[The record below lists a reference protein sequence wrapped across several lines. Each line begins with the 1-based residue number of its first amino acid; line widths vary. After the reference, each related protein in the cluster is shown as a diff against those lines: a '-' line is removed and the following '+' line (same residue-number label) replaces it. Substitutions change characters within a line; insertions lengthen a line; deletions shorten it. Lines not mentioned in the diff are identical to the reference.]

1 MRMLQLSETGKKV
14 PIFLMAGTLILGA
27 GACSDDSTGVE
38 LSSVRILLTDAPSDV
53 IASAEVWIS
62 RVYLQGGDDEE
73 TEGGRVDLF
82 NDPEKPQHYDLL
94 TLQDGVTADLTG
106 AVEVDVGL
114 YGSLRLVVDRALVT
128 LVEGVSFE
136 DGTDNATLF
145 VPQWEQQRHQGPAQ
159 SRPGGGGGRD
169 HDPDRRLRRG
179 SELRHPGE
187 RRPRRRL
194 RNHLHSAPEGSA
206 RATGPDSTM

>member
-1 MRMLQLSETGKKV
+1 MCMLQFSEVCRKV
-14 PIFLMAGTLILGA
+14 PILLIAGALVLGA
-27 GACSDDSTGVE
+27 AACSDGSTGVE

-82 NDPEKPQHYDLL
+82 NNPETPQHYDLL

-106 AVEVDVGL
+106 AVDVDVGL
-114 YGSLRLVVDRALVT
+114 YRSLRLVVDRARVT
-128 LVEGVSFE
+128 LVEGLLFE

-145 VPQWEQQRHQGPAQ
+145 VPSGSSSGIKVLLNQALEVVEGETTTLTVDFDVDQNFVIQGN
-159 SRPGGGGGRD
+159 D
-169 HDPDRRLRRG
+169 
-179 SELRHPGE
+179 
-187 RRPRRRL
+187 
-194 RNHLHSAPEGSA
+194 
-206 RATGPDSTM
+206 GPDGVRGIIFTPLLRELTRDRS

>member
-1 MRMLQLSETGKKV
+1 MRMPQFSEVCRRV
-14 PIFLMAGTLILGA
+14 PILLIAGTLVLGA
-27 GACSDDSTGVE
+27 AACSDGSTGVE
-38 LSSVRILLTDAPSDV
+38 LSSVRVLLTDAPSDV

-82 NDPEKPQHYDLL
+82 NYPETPQYYDLL

-106 AVEVDVGL
+106 VVDVDVGL
-114 YGSLRLVVDRALVT
+114 YRTLRLVVDSARVT

-145 VPQWEQQRHQGPAQ
+145 VPSGSSSGIKVLLTGDLEAVEGETTTLTVDFDVDQNFVIQG
-159 SRPGGGGGRD
+159 SLGPGGV
-169 HDPDRRLRRG
+169 RRIIFTPVLR
-179 SELRHPGE
+179 ELARE
-187 RRPRRRL
+187 R
-194 RNHLHSAPEGSA
+194 S
-206 RATGPDSTM
+206 

>member
-14 PIFLMAGTLILGA
+14 PIFLMAGALILGA

-62 RVYLQGGDDEE
+62 RVYLQGGDDED

-145 VPQWEQQRHQGPAQ
+145 VPSGSSSGIKVLLNQDLEVVEGETTTLTVDFDVDQNFVIQG
-159 SRPGGGGGRD
+159 SDGPGGVRGIIFTPLLRERARD
-169 HDPDRRLRRG
+169 R
-179 SELRHPGE
+179 S
-187 RRPRRRL
+187 
-194 RNHLHSAPEGSA
+194 
-206 RATGPDSTM
+206 